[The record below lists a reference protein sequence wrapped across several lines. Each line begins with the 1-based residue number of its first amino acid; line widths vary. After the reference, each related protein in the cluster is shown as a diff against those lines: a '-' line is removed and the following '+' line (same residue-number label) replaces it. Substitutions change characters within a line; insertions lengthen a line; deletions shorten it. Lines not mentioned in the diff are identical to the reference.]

1 VQSTAVDL
9 LITGFGPFLNIDDNP
24 SSYLA
29 ENSGLPFRILPVTFA
44 GVESF
49 LAECQGMPPRR
60 LLMLGVA
67 AGRRKFTPELFGW
80 NLNCDTADAAGV
92 TQAGLIE
99 PDGPFF
105 RESTLWTKTQLIQ
118 LVLGGVT
125 GLSGSP
131 GHYLC
136 NYALYRALGTLPG
149 TKVGFLHVPGDQHMT
164 REEMQQRFQTV
175 LKELN

>member
-1 VQSTAVDL
+1 MQSTAVDL
-9 LITGFGPFLNIDDNP
+9 LITGFGPFLNIEDNP
-24 SSYLA
+24 SSFLA

-49 LAECQGMPPRR
+49 LAECQGTPPRR

-67 AGRRKFTPELFGW
+67 AGRAKFTPELFGW
-80 NLNCDTADAAGV
+80 NLNGDTPDAGEFA
-92 TQAGLIE
+92 QPGLIE
-99 PDGPFF
+99 PDGSFF
-105 RESTLWTKTQLIQ
+105 RESTLWNNSRLIQ
-118 LVLGGVT
+118 WVLDGIT